1 MTQPRHGPMPT
12 VPAILTRSAK
22 DWAPIFSITRARCT
36 LTVFSQS
43 IGHSVEASATA
54 EELLEKRP
62 LEAGCLVLDVRL
74 PGLSGFEL
82 YDRLMA
88 SGNPLPVIFVTA
100 HYDETMKKR
109 SEAMGALGYL
119 EKPIVDDEL
128 MKLIDEAVNR

>member
-1 MTQPRHGPMPT
+1 MQRHESKIYIVDDDPS
-12 VPAILTRSAK
+12 VRRSLK
-22 DWAPIFSITRARCT
+22 R
-36 LTVFSQS
+36 LLES

-88 SGNPLPVIFVTA
+88 GGNPLPVIFVTA

-109 SEAMGALGYL
+109 AEAMGALAYL

-128 MKLIDEAVNR
+128 MRLIDEAVKQ

>member
-1 MTQPRHGPMPT
+1 MQQHKPRIYVVDDDPS
-12 VPAILTRSAK
+12 VRRSLK
-22 DWAPIFSITRARCT
+22 RLLES
-36 LTVFSQS
+36 V
-43 IGHSVEASATA
+43 GHSVEASATA

-88 SGNPLPVIFVTA
+88 GGNPLPVIFVTA

-109 SEAMGALGYL
+109 AEAMGALGYL
-119 EKPIVDDEL
+119 EKPIIDNEL
-128 MKLIDEAVNR
+128 MKLIDEAVIK